1 MCAHRRWRSYQEQER
16 QRHLPPS
23 AASHQV
29 TPDASSNHFTLSE
42 SLKEGEV
49 SGPVHHSL
57 ALEETTIDDGSNLQQ
72 VVASVEED
80 HGVGRDARDWQGDN
94 KQGVRSH
101 VTGNIVPGTG
111 YTASTMLDSTVAK
124 PSPGAPSI
132 EGATE
137 RRQDSVPHDFESL
150 VQQFKKRPSWQDGLI
165 AGGDGG
171 HARKTSFTQILKQMA
186 LERGRARKSWAAVWE
201 GAGLQSGLGGAAV
214 LEEVGLQS
222 VRGWGCSLGGGR
234 AAIWEGVGLQS
245 GRR

>member
-42 SLKEGEV
+42 SLKEREV
-49 SGPVHHSL
+49 SGPVHHTL

-111 YTASTMLDSTVAK
+111 YTASTVLDSTVAK

-186 LERGRARKSWAAVWE
+186 LERGRARR
-201 GAGLQSGLGGAAV
+201 AGLQSGTG
-214 LEEVGLQS
+214 Q
-222 VRGWGCSLGGGR
+222 GCSLGGGR
-234 AAIWEGVGLQS
+234 AAIWEGAGL
-245 GRR
+245 